1 MIINKILK
9 FSSVGALGSITNISI
24 YSLLVF
30 LNINYN
36 IASILAFIVAVTQ
49 NYTLNKRWTFKDHN
63 TKTKKKF
70 IKYFI
75 LNLSSFMINL
85 GVLNLVVLNFD
96 ESNLTKIIGQILGIG
111 VAMGFN
117 FLGSYLVIFA
127 KNSEEDVTI

>member
-24 YSLLVF
+24 YSMLVF
-30 LNINYN
+30 VNINYN

-117 FLGSYLVIFA
+117 FLGSYLIIFA